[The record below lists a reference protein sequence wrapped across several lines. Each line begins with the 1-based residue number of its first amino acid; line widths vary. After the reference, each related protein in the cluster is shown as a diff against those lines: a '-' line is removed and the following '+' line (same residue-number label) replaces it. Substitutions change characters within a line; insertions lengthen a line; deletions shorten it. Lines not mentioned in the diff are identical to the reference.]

1 MADTNIG
8 VSCNGKWSMFLS
20 PINDERRQNYNSLH
34 LCSLRP
40 GVLSKHGLGEDKDNK
55 KIIIHTDTRQKKLF
69 KNAVLSSQGNAVE
82 R

>member
-20 PINDERRQNYNSLH
+20 PINDERRQNRDSPRQCY
-34 LCSLRP
+34 LRP
-40 GVLSKHGLGEDKDNK
+40 GAFSRHGLGEDKDNK